1 MSGAVLS
8 ASVGFPQQ
16 PIVQE
21 NNESGSL
28 NPVLPI
34 GFIKNQTFLTFLSLI
49 VKIEQVC
56 FLNPTQEL
64 VPQDRGLIVEGLS
77 AHFNQK

>member
-34 GFIKNQTFLTFLSLI
+34 GFIKNKTFLTFLSLI
-49 VKIEQVC
+49 IKIERV
-56 FLNPTQEL
+56 LNPTQEL